1 MIIGA
6 TLESDYQIMKVTESL
21 YKKFELK
28 RVFYSAFV
36 HVNEDKALPAR
47 TDDGPP
53 LLREHRLYQADW
65 LLRYYHFQA
74 DELLSEEEPNFNV
87 LFDPKCNWALKHL
100 EYFPVEINRAD
111 YEMLLRVPGLGYK
124 SATRIVKARRLGML
138 DFADL
143 KKLGVVL
150 KRAVYF
156 ITCNGKTMYPL
167 RIEEES
173 IARNLLD
180 SREKLPQEVR
190 NLGYRQ
196 LSLFDDVRFR
206 ENFYEKDLCV

>member
-1 MIIGA
+1 M
-6 TLESDYQIMKVTESL
+6 ESDYQIMKVTESL

>member
-1 MIIGA
+1 M
-6 TLESDYQIMKVTESL
+6 TESL

-65 LLRYYHFQA
+65 LLRYYHFRA

-124 SATRIVKARRLGML
+124 SATRIVKARRLGTL